1 MVLGAHL
8 TQTMLWP
15 LPEAQ
20 SSPPWGTGRALD
32 PSKVGLC
39 RTPGG

>member
-8 TQTMLWP
+8 TQTMFLGP
-15 LPEAQ
+15 SPKKAQ

-32 PSKVGLC
+32 PSKG
-39 RTPGG
+39 